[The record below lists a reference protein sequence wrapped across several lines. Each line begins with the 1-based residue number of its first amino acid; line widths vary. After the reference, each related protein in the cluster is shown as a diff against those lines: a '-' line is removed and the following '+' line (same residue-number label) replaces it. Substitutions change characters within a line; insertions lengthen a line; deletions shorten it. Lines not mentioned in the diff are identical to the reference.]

1 MKKVS
6 NLPNHFAT
14 IEDLSLYRWDRY
26 TSTKDNNW
34 FLVDYDGRQEKI
46 DCDELT
52 EVEKSIQ
59 DQYFKAVDDRSF
71 SLKMQ
76 KWSKID
82 WLKSKHS
89 TCNFLLDELSM
100 TIQLEMDINAKE
112 HLSYLTERRFK
123 LVAEL
128 KKWGLKFPIMNS
140 LKADLLLIQDFRN
153 VLKGIVTE
161 IAIIANELKDDG
173 QKERKLLIEQLQI
186 ATLGLGYSFRL
197 DAKVISLAEWI
208 VICKLLE
215 KKAKQN

>member
-1 MKKVS
+1 MTKVS

-14 IEDLSLYRWDRY
+14 IEDLTLYRWYRY

-34 FLVDYDGRQEKI
+34 FLVNYDGRQTKI
-46 DCDELT
+46 DSEELK

-71 SLKMQ
+71 SSKMQ

-82 WLKSKHS
+82 WLKTKSQ
-89 TCNFLLDELSM
+89 TCSFLLDELSM
-100 TIQLEMDINAKE
+100 TIQLELDPEAKKY
-112 HLSYLTERRFK
+112 LDYLTDRRYK
-123 LVAEL
+123 IIAEL
-128 KKWGLKFPIMNS
+128 KKWGLKFPVLNS
-140 LKADLLLIQDFRN
+140 LKDDLLLIIDFRN

-173 QKERKLLIEQLQI
+173 QKETSSLYGMIAIAKSQLS
-186 ATLGLGYSFRL
+186 GYEMNP
-197 DAKVISLAEWI
+197 KIMCVAEWI
-208 VICKLLE
+208 EICKILD

>member
-46 DCDELT
+46 DCNELT

-173 QKERKLLIEQLQI
+173 KKEHKSLVKQLQI
-186 ATLGLGYSFRL
+186 ATLGLGYAYRL
-197 DAKVISLAEWI
+197 DAKQISLAEWI
-208 VICKLLE
+208 EICKLLE
-215 KKAKQN
+215 EKAKQN